1 MPDPAPEEPRFG
13 ANDHPPGSPEA
24 LAHYR
29 QQLAR
34 ELCADPGVSERTVF
48 AAALA
53 IGCMAAAAARLR
65 KD

>member
-1 MPDPAPEEPRFG
+1 LPDPADDKPRFG
-13 ANDHPPGSPEA
+13 ANDFPPGSPEA
-24 LAHYR
+24 LAHYGA
-29 QQLAR
+29 QLAEEMR
-34 ELCADPGVSERTVF
+34 ADPGISERTVF